1 MKKLIPV
8 LVVMTLVLALLPVCA
23 SADTPSESGAL
34 LLDESE
40 LGFTQHETITVMA
53 DTMELVESSVFSL
66 SPITPSNTTGLTS
79 IVLSLIGN
87 YDPVVVEY
95 RYQNNNSTNY
105 SYLREVQPDYP
116 WLVSAGIFAIV
127 LFCSLRIL
135 GGAICKK

>member
-1 MKKLIPV
+1 MKKFMVFMVVICLACSLV
-8 LVVMTLVLALLPVCA
+8 LVPCLADGPTDVG
-23 SADTPSESGAL
+23 DVF
-34 LLDESE
+34 LDE
-40 LGFTQHETITVMA
+40 QIQHHETISVLA
-53 DTMELVESSVFSL
+53 DSMELVSSDVYTL

-79 IVLSLIGN
+79 ILLSLIGN
-87 YDPVVVEY
+87 YDPVIVEY

-135 GGAICKK
+135 GGAVCKK